1 MVTSLPPPWAHM
13 TSLPRRC
20 NTPDWPPLQ
29 RIVGDGTL
37 VCNHIS
43 LTWHVVTLPA
53 TVVPLSTAG
62 HKLLSNRL
70 QEMWRGC
77 DTEKRLTETT
87 ETTTT
92 AEQRGRQIHRYLC
105 LTLSPNVPADPPLSA
120 PPHLCP
126 CSPLSVVTAPPP
138 SLNTCRRTKAR
149 WSRQITDGRPA
160 FSRTPTRRPVF
171 STIFRVCC
179 VSCCDCA
186 ALGVNLINLSGNTSL
201 VWWFQIRWGVEWSA
215 QTGALDLD
223 WPQIN
228 LLFVIVL
235 IKQLPVNYSYIQ

>member
-77 DTEKRLTETT
+77 DTKKRLTETT

-105 LTLSPNVPADPPLSA
+105 LTLSPNVPADPP
-120 PPHLCP
+120 PPC
-126 CSPLSVVTAPPP
+126 PPP
-138 SLNTCRRTKAR
+138 SLPLFPPVCSYSPPPQSKHVSENEGAMKSTDHRREAGVQSYSDTAA
-149 WSRQITDGRPA
+149 GVFHH
-160 FSRTPTRRPVF
+160 FSCLLCF
-171 STIFRVCC
+171 LLWLC
-179 VSCCDCA
+179 
-186 ALGVNLINLSGNTSL
+186 
-201 VWWFQIRWGVEWSA
+201 
-215 QTGALDLD
+215 GAGC
-223 WPQIN
+223 
-228 LLFVIVL
+228 
-235 IKQLPVNYSYIQ
+235 